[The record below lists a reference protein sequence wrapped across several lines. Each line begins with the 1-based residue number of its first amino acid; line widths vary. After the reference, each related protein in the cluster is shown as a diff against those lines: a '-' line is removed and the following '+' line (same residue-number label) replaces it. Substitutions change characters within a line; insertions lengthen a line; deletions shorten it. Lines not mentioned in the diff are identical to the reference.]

1 MQKQSQIEK
10 EDEYNEEDE
19 EVDMNEFVKD
29 IKDMRQRMNLATNK
43 VQEQDQKLVGINDK
57 LYDYNKEV
65 KKGDELMNVVSK
77 GPFSMLKDKIVGIFS
92 SKKENKLDKFDKNDQ
107 NVIEQARNRQNIQ
120 NNKENNF
127 HFEEKND
134 WTIIKEG
141 EGQKNKN
148 NQDDILDEALAEVKG
163 MRKDIKNFNNAVK
176 DSTEVVDA
184 TNNNFDVALNN
195 VNKVNKKMAKHK

>member
-1 MQKQSQIEK
+1 
-10 EDEYNEEDE
+10 
-19 EVDMNEFVKD
+19 
-29 IKDMRQRMNLATNK
+29 
-43 VQEQDQKLVGINDK
+43 
-57 LYDYNKEV
+57 
-65 KKGDELMNVVSK
+65 MNVVSK

-141 EGQKNKN
+141 EGQKNRN